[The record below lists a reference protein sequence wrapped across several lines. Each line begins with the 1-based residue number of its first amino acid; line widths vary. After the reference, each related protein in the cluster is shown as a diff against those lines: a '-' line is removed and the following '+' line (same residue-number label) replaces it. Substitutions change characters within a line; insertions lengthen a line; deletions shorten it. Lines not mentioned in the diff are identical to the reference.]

1 MSEELSEIQQL
12 LRLKRYEKPRDG
24 YFEDFLTE
32 FQSRQRSELLQRSA
46 RSLLIERVGTYFS
59 GMGKQRWFYGAGL
72 AYAAVMLGVFAWRSA
87 GETPEEIAEKAV
99 NEPGGV
105 LWDGAVDLT
114 APVRFVEGATVNVGL
129 FGQGNGAGVRLD
141 AQAPR
146 RRVISPAPSR
156 ILPVSLSDEVITR
169 EY

>member
-1 MSEELSEIQQL
+1 MSEEQSEIQKL

-32 FQSRQRSELLQRSA
+32 FQSRQRSEMLRRSA
-46 RSLLIERVGTYFS
+46 RSLLMERVGTYFS
-59 GMGKQRWFYGAGL
+59 GLGKQRWFFGAGL
-72 AYAAVMLGVFAWRSA
+72 AYATVMLGIFAWHSD

-105 LWDGAVDLT
+105 LWNGDVDLT
-114 APVRFVEGATVNVGL
+114 SPVRFVEGGTVNVGM
-129 FGQGNGAGVRLD
+129 FGQGNGPVVNLD
-141 AQAPR
+141 AKPPR
-146 RRVISPAPSR
+146 RRVVLPAPSR